1 MNEYLKAK
9 KEFEHQKALRK
20 IRFKM
25 EFRKTVK
32 GYLKKS
38 VPVLLGASAGFFTAG
53 MCLIGTNPT
62 LAGWFVLF
70 AIISIFCFVAWRGL

>member
-9 KEFEHQKALRK
+9 ENYKHQKALRK

-25 EFRKTVK
+25 MFRKTVK
-32 GYLKKS
+32 EYLKKS

-53 MCLIGTNPT
+53 ICLISTNPT

-70 AIISIFCFVAWRGL
+70 SIISIFCFVAWRGL